1 MADRRRL
8 NRRAGERVIQAGF
21 PFVPWE
27 ESVIGLNLV
36 RPGVDFV
43 DAGIRDPRDPL
54 RAGGFEDAMN
64 TDPHADIAFDGS
76 LFIWIDQALQ
86 VCIRILGS
94 AWARYYSGA
103 RRSG

>member
-1 MADRRRL
+1 MKVFSFLNKDLSCRRVRFFDRSCVADRRRL

-54 RAGGFEDAMN
+54 RAGGFD
-64 TDPHADIAFDGS
+64 S
-76 LFIWIDQALQ
+76 LDRKS
-86 VCIRILGS
+86 VV
-94 AWARYYSGA
+94 
-103 RRSG
+103 